1 MQIYWY
7 TKFCTTQEGFKKH
20 AITTSAS
27 TGFAVIFS
35 FQNTSVNFLHVVLNQ
50 PGIFTKK
57 GENPVPTANLA
68 IATSW
73 FDNNSPIIPY
83 NYRLMVYLKQ
93 QVKVDLCILLAKRIV
108 GTDPSKLGDPS
119 LIVFKGNT

>member
-1 MQIYWY
+1 MLWYNRIVATASYKRIVDLAEGSSSNNSFEQQVQIYWY

-50 PGIFTKK
+50 PGIFTK
-57 GENPVPTANLA
+57 
-68 IATSW
+68 
-73 FDNNSPIIPY
+73 
-83 NYRLMVYLKQ
+83 R
-93 QVKVDLCILLAKRIV
+93 KR
-108 GTDPSKLGDPS
+108 TLS
-119 LIVFKGNT
+119 LRQISR